1 MARVPIGSAIRPFSL
16 LSFPHNYL
24 NDLSP
29 DFSFVASGLPY
40 SSASQDATATNAVCE
55 RQSEQHGEKHMK
67 TIWQLEITKQV
78 SQFVLSLSL
87 LLIIAGSARAQQ
99 VTVDYDKGTDF
110 SKYKTFAWAKG
121 TPADNPMV
129 HQRIVSGIEG
139 QLVMKGLRKVESN
152 PDIVVIYHAA
162 TDTQVSVST
171 MGGGPWGGWRW
182 GTGTAY
188 VDKVPV
194 GQLVVDI
201 GDRNSK
207 KFVWRGTA
215 SGTINSKQEKNE
227 KAFNKALTKMFEN
240 FPQPPGKKK

>member
-1 MARVPIGSAIRPFSL
+1 MKTKGEITMKLTRIV
-16 LSFPHNYL
+16 LSFCVLLILAGNA
-24 NDLSP
+24 
-29 DFSFVASGLPY
+29 FS
-40 SSASQDATATNAVCE
+40 Q
-55 RQSEQHGEKHMK
+55 
-67 TIWQLEITKQV
+67 QV
-78 SQFVLSLSL
+78 S
-87 LLIIAGSARAQQ
+87 
-99 VTVDYDKGTDF
+99 VDYDKGTDF
-110 SKYKTFAWAKG
+110 SKYKTFAWGKG
-121 TPADNPMV
+121 TIADNPLV
-129 HQRIVSGIEG
+129 HQRIVAGIEG

-171 MGGGPWGGWRW
+171 MGGGPLGGWRW
-182 GTGTAY
+182 GMGTAY

-201 GDRNSK
+201 GDRSNK

-227 KAFNKALTKMFEN
+227 KALYTALTKMFQN

>member
-1 MARVPIGSAIRPFSL
+1 MKTQGEITMKMTRIA
-16 LSFPHNYL
+16 LSFC
-24 NDLSP
+24 
-29 DFSFVASGLPY
+29 F
-40 SSASQDATATNAVCE
+40 
-55 RQSEQHGEKHMK
+55 
-67 TIWQLEITKQV
+67 
-78 SQFVLSLSL
+78 L
-87 LLIIAGSARAQQ
+87 LLIAGSALAQQ

-110 SKYKTFAWAKG
+110 SKYKTFAWGKG
-121 TPADNPMV
+121 TIADNPLV
-129 HQRIVSGIEG
+129 HQRIVAGIEG

-152 PDIVVIYHAA
+152 PDIIVIYHAA

-171 MGGGPWGGWRW
+171 MGGGPLGGWRW
-182 GTGTAY
+182 GMGTAY

-201 GDRNSK
+201 GDRSNK

-227 KAFNKALTKMFEN
+227 KALYTALTKMFQN

>member
-1 MARVPIGSAIRPFSL
+1 MKRTRIALSL
-16 LSFPHNYL
+16 CALFL
-24 NDLSP
+24 L
-29 DFSFVASGLPY
+29 A
-40 SSASQDATATNAVCE
+40 SSA
-55 RQSEQHGEKHMK
+55 
-67 TIWQLEITKQV
+67 L
-78 SQFVLSLSL
+78 
-87 LLIIAGSARAQQ
+87 AQQ

-110 SKYKTFAWAKG
+110 SKYKTFAWGKG
-121 TPADNPMV
+121 SPADNPMV
-129 HQRIVSGIEG
+129 HQRIVAGIEG

-152 PDIVVIYHAA
+152 PDIVILYHAA
-162 TDTQVSVST
+162 TDTQVSVSA
-171 MGGGPWGGWRW
+171 MGGGPLGGWRW

-201 GDRNSK
+201 GDRSSK

-227 KAFNKALTKMFEN
+227 KALSKALTKMFEN